1 LAWKTILNKKYIS
14 NLRMETNPI
23 SLAAGSSR
31 DASAAYAVAIGLTSA
46 DIDQL
51 GGTGN
56 VDVFC
61 PPTEHRLMVEV

>member
-1 LAWKTILNKKYIS
+1 MS
-14 NLRMETNPI
+14 
-23 SLAAGSSR
+23 
-31 DASAAYAVAIGLTSA
+31 SAAYAVAIGLTSA

-61 PPTEHRLMVEV
+61 PANRAPVDGRGLRYYRPT